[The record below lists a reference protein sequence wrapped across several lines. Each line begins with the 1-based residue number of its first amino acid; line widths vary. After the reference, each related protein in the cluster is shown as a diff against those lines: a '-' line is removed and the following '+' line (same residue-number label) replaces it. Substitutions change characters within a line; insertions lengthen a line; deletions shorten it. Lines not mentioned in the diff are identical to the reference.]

1 MNGLKISHLS
11 VKFKKKEVLQD
22 ISVTFQPQTIYGL
35 LGRNGI
41 GKTTLLSLIANRIFA
56 QDGEITLDGHSVVD
70 NDLALQRIYVM
81 GERNLYPKNLKLA
94 TILADTAAFY
104 GGLDQAYAERLA
116 QKFGLDL
123 EQKYGQLSTGYRS
136 IFKDIIA
143 LTVTADY
150 IVLDEPVLGLDA
162 NHRDMFYQEL
172 IDTYAKK
179 PRTFIMSTHLIEEVA
194 NIITHAV
201 ILSAGKVILDE
212 EVDEMM
218 TKSYLVTGPE
228 KEVTAY
234 VEGLNVIGKEQLG
247 RMTGY
252 YVYDDLPEMRILP
265 DTVYLEKMPLE
276 KLFIYLT
283 QQTTER
289 KEG

>member
-1 MNGLKISHLS
+1 
-11 VKFKKKEVLQD
+11 
-22 ISVTFQPQTIYGL
+22 
-35 LGRNGI
+35 
-41 GKTTLLSLIANRIFA
+41 
-56 QDGEITLDGHSVVD
+56 
-70 NDLALQRIYVM
+70 
-81 GERNLYPKNLKLA
+81 
-94 TILADTAAFY
+94 
-104 GGLDQAYAERLA
+104 
-116 QKFGLDL
+116 
-123 EQKYGQLSTGYRS
+123 
-136 IFKDIIA
+136 
-143 LTVTADY
+143 
-150 IVLDEPVLGLDA
+150 
-162 NHRDMFYQEL
+162 
-172 IDTYAKK
+172 
-179 PRTFIMSTHLIEEVA
+179 MSTHLIEEVA